1 MKDFRGISLMSVAAK
16 VYNRMILSLI
26 YDPTDKILQPYQAGL
41 RNCLEKTVSK
51 RSKSVKQNCLEKIHV
66 LKRVMEA
73 YFQRWLSLIAVFIDF
88 KKVFDSIDK

>member
-26 YDPTDKILQPYQAGL
+26 YDPTDKILQSYQAGL
-41 RNCLEKTVSK
+41 RNCLEKTMSK

-66 LKRVMEA
+66 LKKVIEA
-73 YFQRWLSLIAVFIDF
+73 YFQR
-88 KKVFDSIDK
+88 